1 MSSQLTSPL
10 PLIAGAIFAGGQSR
24 RMGQPK
30 EGLRL
35 WDHRPMIEHVAGA
48 LSFIGQPLIIVGN
61 CLGYSL
67 ENNTR
72 YRHLPDEQPGQ
83 GPVSALKTL
92 LSTGLAEY
100 YVIASCDQPRLEPEL
115 LQLLVSEI
123 PQYPEHA
130 IFFQAQDGSKLDPFP
145 GLYPAS
151 MLPAVQQFIQ
161 DEHFSMRKLIQTQ
174 PVHWVDLP
182 KDQKV
187 CLTNCNTPAEVEALS
202 RLVNSSSI
210 DTKPQAVLT

>member
-10 PLIAGAIFAGGQSR
+10 PVIAGAIFAGGQSR

-35 WDHRPMIEHVAGA
+35 WDHRPMLEHVAEA
-48 LSFIGQPLIIVGN
+48 LSFIDQPLIVVGR
-61 CLGYSL
+61 CLGYPI
-67 ENNTR
+67 ENNSH
-72 YRHLPDEQPGQ
+72 YHHLPDEQPGQ
-83 GPVSALKTL
+83 GPLSALKTL
-92 LSTGLAEY
+92 LSSKFAEVY
-100 YVIASCDQPRLEPEL
+100 LIASCDQPMLEPEL
-115 LQLLVSEI
+115 LQLLVNEI
-123 PQYPEHA
+123 PHYPEHA

-151 MLPAVQQFIQ
+151 MLPAVQQSIE
-161 DEHFSMRKLIQTQ
+161 DGHFSMRTLIQTQ

-182 KDQKV
+182 EGQEV

-202 RLVNSSSI
+202 RLVNPSI
-210 DTKPQAVLT
+210 DSIPTQAVLT